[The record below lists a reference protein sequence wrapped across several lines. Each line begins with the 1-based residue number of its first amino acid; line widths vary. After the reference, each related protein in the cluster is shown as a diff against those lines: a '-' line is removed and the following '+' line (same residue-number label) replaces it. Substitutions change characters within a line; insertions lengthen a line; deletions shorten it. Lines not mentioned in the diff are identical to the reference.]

1 MKSVHSVKMRL
12 FIIPLLVTFLGI
24 SVIGALSSYFTRQ
37 SLLDEMEANGFF
49 VSEQIIERIA
59 DNRAALIAINR
70 ILDEKIMSIANEVI
84 VNRNQL
90 NSSILQD
97 IAIRMGAEDIYW
109 YDQSGRIVYSTQDSY
124 IDWVAPE
131 GHPVKDFMDSGEN
144 ERVESEIRKDS
155 ESDNFGKNGYKR
167 AFQGFFVQVVIDA
180 KEVAEL
186 TDRFSYQTLIE
197 DVGSQANVDYVL
209 IMDTSATV
217 IASNDPDEIGET
229 LDDEG
234 SIAGARD
241 GVSFSGLYTEEDTG
255 LTSFDIVYPV
265 VIGGEQI
272 GALNI
277 GYSMEGVQKAIFNNI
292 TVVATSG
299 VMAFLALAVMLFLTS
314 SGAIAMIQTLNA
326 HFEVLS
332 SGDFSRNVPEK
343 VRKKKDEFG
352 GMAMAIE
359 RMQSA
364 VSGMIKAVNT
374 KSEQVAGASEMLMN
388 TSEQASTA
396 AEEVT
401 KAINEIAIGAGEQ
414 AKDTVMASN
423 RVSDMGELVKR
434 DQSYIGELNIAA
446 ESIEKQKNDGFVI
459 LTELVAKTEQN
470 SKSAALIYDIIHQN
484 NQNAEQIEM
493 ASGMIQNIADQT
505 NLLALNAAIE
515 AARAGEAGR
524 GFAVVADEIRKLA
537 EQSNN
542 FTSEIKKVI
551 DTLKARSNE
560 AVTTMDGVRVI
571 VEAQHESV
579 KATEGRFKG
588 IAEAIDQIK
597 DVIAKLNHSAN
608 DMASNISGVI
618 ALAEALSSISEQN
631 AASTEE
637 ASAAMQEQTATMMEI
652 ATSGQQLAEVAQ
664 ELQGLIQAFRV

>member
-1 MKSVHSVKMRL
+1 M
-12 FIIPLLVTFLGI
+12 
-24 SVIGALSSYFTRQ
+24 
-37 SLLDEMEANGFF
+37 
-49 VSEQIIERIA
+49 
-59 DNRAALIAINR
+59 
-70 ILDEKIMSIANEVI
+70 
-84 VNRNQL
+84 
-90 NSSILQD
+90 
-97 IAIRMGAEDIYW
+97 
-109 YDQSGRIVYSTQDSY
+109 
-124 IDWVAPE
+124 
-131 GHPVKDFMDSGEN
+131 
-144 ERVESEIRKDS
+144 
-155 ESDNFGKNGYKR
+155 
-167 AFQGFFVQVVIDA
+167 
-180 KEVAEL
+180 
-186 TDRFSYQTLIE
+186 
-197 DVGSQANVDYVL
+197 
-209 IMDTSATV
+209 
-217 IASNDPDEIGET
+217 
-229 LDDEG
+229 
-234 SIAGARD
+234 
-241 GVSFSGLYTEEDTG
+241 
-255 LTSFDIVYPV
+255 
-265 VIGGEQI
+265 
-272 GALNI
+272 
-277 GYSMEGVQKAIFNNI
+277 
-292 TVVATSG
+292 
-299 VMAFLALAVMLFLTS
+299 
-314 SGAIAMIQTLNA
+314 
-326 HFEVLS
+326 
-332 SGDFSRNVPEK
+332 PEK

-359 RMQSA
+359 RMQNA

-374 KSEQVAGASEMLMN
+374 KSEQVAGASELLMG

-434 DQSYIGELNIAA
+434 DQSFIGELNVAA

-551 DTLKARSNE
+551 DALKARSNE

-579 KATEGRFKG
+579 KATEGRFNG
-588 IAEAIDQIK
+588 IADAIDQIK

-618 ALAEALSSISEQN
+618 ALTEALSSISEQN

-664 ELQGLIQAFRV
+664 ELQALIQAFRV